1 MYVLERLV
9 SNAALMRALMIPT
22 SCLVYMSSSSW
33 VILANQQLIKEDHW
47 DTWLCPMGLEHP
59 PPLIAGRLSVSYP
72 PVAPTFPC
80 CSTPVC
86 LSQSPQ
92 TAAMT
97 GVAPVTAESDAPK
110 SAPWDT
116 LNLFLTAF
124 LLTLVVALCVAW
136 LSVLP
141 DGSYGC
147 LEEMSKPEVKWYNS
161 IMALGSS
168 SLMVWHYLDSDPMLV
183 RYTVLGRPEFPAV
196 HREFMGLR
204 RWSTFTAWS
213 NFSCAVFFGCAAALG
228 WSTVPP
234 KSLCVVT
241 QLLWEL
247 MFPLGF
253 FVNIVVSFVLI
264 PQIKKMRRRAQ
275 HCALRTVVQKEHQRR
290 TLADLLSEEG
300 WIPVNSLPENFAPH
314 TPTGTPSLRP
324 LVHKAFGRNTNVKRA
339 LAGEFCAA
347 HPNGHA
353 IAAPTCSQSVWEEH
367 QCQACCQISLAPN
380 ARKHP
385 WKKARHHARR
395 CSAEPSQL

>member
-1 MYVLERLV
+1 
-9 SNAALMRALMIPT
+9 
-22 SCLVYMSSSSW
+22 
-33 VILANQQLIKEDHW
+33 
-47 DTWLCPMGLEHP
+47 
-59 PPLIAGRLSVSYP
+59 
-72 PVAPTFPC
+72 
-80 CSTPVC
+80 
-86 LSQSPQ
+86 
-92 TAAMT
+92 MT

-264 PQIKKMRRRAQ
+264 PQIKKMRDW
-275 HCALRTVVQKEHQRR
+275 QKLKR
-290 TLADLLSEEG
+290 
-300 WIPVNSLPENFAPH
+300 I
-314 TPTGTPSLRP
+314 LRP
-324 LVHKAFGRNTNVKRA
+324 KPQLLHNGLA
-339 LAGEFCAA
+339 LAGAVEAMLATPPLLLMHFPVLVLFGCMYITFAWYWFFQSGIFHYMFLDYRFKYEPLALIGLLLLLAFVYLLASVAVHMASEHWPARLAIGLAA
-347 HPNGHA
+347 LATCTWTPGKMDNNDSS
-353 IAAPTCSQSVWEEH
+353 AALLSS
-367 QCQACCQISLAPN
+367 
-380 ARKHP
+380 
-385 WKKARHHARR
+385 
-395 CSAEPSQL
+395 